1 MNNSITTLSRY
12 KSQKFE
18 KAEIEFCGNIF
29 WLYSDGSCFHNQSK
43 TLVVADLHLEKAFA
57 QSNATLLPGYDTEE
71 TLNLLE
77 TALNRNEVKNCILLG
92 DSFHNTS
99 SAQLLARPYKEKLI
113 QLSKVRHF
121 KWVLGNHDPLL
132 PDFLP
137 GEQCQSTYID
147 SIELRHKLEQN
158 ENERLVI
165 PTGGQIIGHFHPKAK
180 LRLRASNTS
189 GKCFIFDK
197 RRMIMP
203 AFGVSTGGLNITSR
217 AISDLFRTKP
227 DIYFCYKTKLY
238 HIRNISNLRE

>member
-57 QSNATLLPGYDTEE
+57 QSNATLLPGYDTDE

-92 DSFHNTS
+92 DSFHNIS

-113 QLSKVRHF
+113 QLSKVKHF

-147 SIELRHKLEQN
+147 SIELRHQPKQN
-158 ENERLVI
+158 ENEMLVI
-165 PTGGQIIGHFHPKAK
+165 PKRGQIIGHYHPKAK

-189 GKCFIFDK
+189 GKCFIFDQK
-197 RRMIMP
+197 RMILP
-203 AFGVSTGGLNITSR
+203 AFGVYTGGLNITSI
-217 AISDLFRTKP
+217 AISSLFSGTP
-227 DIYFCYKTKLY
+227 AIYFCHKTKLY
-238 HIRNISNLRE
+238 RIRDITKLRE